1 MVLVD
6 DVLFTGRTIRAAMDA
21 MMDHGRPACIQLA
34 VLIDRGHRELPI
46 RADFVG
52 RNVPTSIKENV
63 AVLFD
68 DSESTSRGY
77 AGKIAK
83 GGAMEFK
90 HKDIIALRDLTKE
103 EMELLLSTAESMREI
118 NSRDIKKVPTLRGKT
133 IINLFYEASTRTR
146 TSFEIAGKRLS
157 ADTVNITTSTSSTTK
172 GETLAD
178 TALNLLAMKPDIIVM
193 RHAVSGSHYFLSA
206 KMPGCSIINAG
217 DGTHEHP
224 SQGLLD
230 MLTIKDRFGRLD
242 GLKVAIVGDITHS
255 RVARSNI
262 QGLTKM
268 GSARVPGRPADHDA
282 AGCRTTGQCH
292 GLRHHAGGDPGR
304 RRGHDAA
311 HPAGA
316 PGQDPDAQCPRILAL
331 LRPQPAEPQAGQAGC
346 HGHAPRPDQPRSG
359 DVLLCGRRRPVAHP
373 QAGGERCGGTDGD
386 ALPRLRRRTRV
397 MKRPLFRQLGVS
409 LRDHLCDVALLR
421 LRAIPRQP

>member
-1 MVLVD
+1 
-6 DVLFTGRTIRAAMDA
+6 
-21 MMDHGRPACIQLA
+21 
-34 VLIDRGHRELPI
+34 
-46 RADFVG
+46 
-52 RNVPTSIKENV
+52 
-63 AVLFD
+63 
-68 DSESTSRGY
+68 
-77 AGKIAK
+77 
-83 GGAMEFK
+83 
-90 HKDIIALRDLTKE
+90 
-103 EMELLLSTAESMREI
+103 MREI

-157 ADTVNITTSTSSTTK
+157 ADTVNITTSTSSATK

-206 KMPGCSIINAG
+206 KMPSCSIINAG

-230 MLTIKDRFGRLD
+230 MLTMKDRFGRLD

-262 QGLTKM
+262 QGLTKI
-268 GSARVPGRPADHDA
+268 GSHVFLAGPPTMMPPGVE
-282 AGCRTTGQCH
+282 TTGQCH
-292 GLRHHAGGDPGR
+292 GLRHHEGGDPGC

-316 PGQDPDAQCPRILAL
+316 PGEDPDAQYPRILPL
-331 LRPQPAEPQAGQAGC
+331 LRPQSENLKLAKPDAMVMHPGPINRGVEMSSYVVDGGQSHILKQVENG
-346 HGHAPRPDQPRSG
+346 
-359 DVLLCGRRRPVAHP
+359 VAVRMAMLYHVC
-373 QAGGERCGGTDGD
+373 GGE
-386 ALPRLRRRTRV
+386 LE
-397 MKRPLFRQLGVS
+397 
-409 LRDHLCDVALLR
+409 
-421 LRAIPRQP
+421 

>member
-1 MVLVD
+1 M
-6 DVLFTGRTIRAAMDA
+6 A
-21 MMDHGRPACIQLA
+21 
-34 VLIDRGHRELPI
+34 
-46 RADFVG
+46 
-52 RNVPTSIKENV
+52 
-63 AVLFD
+63 
-68 DSESTSRGY
+68 
-77 AGKIAK
+77 
-83 GGAMEFK
+83 EFK
-90 HKDIIALRDLTKE
+90 HKDIIALRDLKKE

-157 ADTVNITTSTSSTTK
+157 ADTVNITTSSSSTTK

-193 RHAVSGSHYFLSA
+193 RHSVSGSHYFLSA

-268 GSARVPGRPADHDA
+268 GSAVYLAGPPTMMPPGAERLGNVTVCPTMQEAIQDADVVMMLRIQQERQGKTLMPNA
-282 AGCRTTGQCH
+282 REYSRYF
-292 GLRHHAGGDPGR
+292 GLNPQNLKLAK
-304 RRGHDAA
+304 
-311 HPAGA
+311 
-316 PGQDPDAQCPRILAL
+316 PDAMVMHPGPINRGVEMSSYVVDGSQSHILK
-331 LRPQPAEPQAGQAGC
+331 QVENG
-346 HGHAPRPDQPRSG
+346 
-359 DVLLCGRRRPVAHP
+359 VAVRMSMLYHVC
-373 QAGGERCGGTDGD
+373 GGE
-386 ALPRLRRRTRV
+386 LE
-397 MKRPLFRQLGVS
+397 
-409 LRDHLCDVALLR
+409 
-421 LRAIPRQP
+421 